1 MASTAPAPTHAR
13 VYEKSTVM
21 KTTMERMHAFHE
33 APKALSQLTPPPIF
47 MQLLVDRRTSIT
59 EGDLE
64 FILWLGPIPFRWH
77 VEHQPG
83 PTPTSFADFMLSGPM
98 AYWRHEHIFEQEDA
112 GIRLTDR
119 VTLAHKPGLLGLF
132 TRLMFDGLP
141 LRFLFFYR
149 HLRTRLAVSK

>member
-1 MASTAPAPTHAR
+1 MVSATPAPSHAR

-21 KTTMERMHAFHE
+21 KTTMERMQAFHE
-33 APKALSQLTPPPIF
+33 APTALSQLTPPPIF
-47 MQLLVDRRTSIT
+47 VQLLADRRTSIT

-64 FILWLGPIPFRWH
+64 FILWLGPIPIRWH
-77 VEHQPG
+77 VEHQSG

-98 AYWRHEHIFEQEDA
+98 AYWRHEHVFEKVEA
-112 GIRLTDR
+112 GVRLTDR
-119 VTLAHKPGLLGLF
+119 VTLAHKPGPLGIF

-149 HLRTRLAVSK
+149 HLRTKLALSK